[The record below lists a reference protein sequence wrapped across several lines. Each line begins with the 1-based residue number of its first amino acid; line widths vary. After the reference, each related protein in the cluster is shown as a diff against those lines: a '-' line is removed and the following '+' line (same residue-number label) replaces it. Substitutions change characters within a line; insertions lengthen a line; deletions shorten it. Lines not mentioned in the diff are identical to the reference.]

1 MTSPTSPPFDRWE
14 PSRLALQLSGGRID
28 LHAVGPA
35 RVQIR
40 GATIGLVVRRRGAR
54 MAWQIDSFRP
64 DGLGAAWD
72 DTGIQVELRSSEVD
86 GALILSAALEHRGD
100 EPVTLEEVAPLLVTE
115 PGAVA
120 VGAEVRRWAIFR
132 NGYQSWSGT
141 RVYGVGERDRDPRG
155 AVLRETHVD
164 VRHPARGR
172 AGVIRSDLVTA
183 IVERGGGDALALGF
197 LDARDFFPAVAV
209 DARGGRFRSLAA
221 VLDGD
226 GLPFAPGQRLE
237 LPPLWLA
244 AGTDGP
250 ALLAA
255 WAAAAG
261 RQMGARVAARSPSGW
276 CSWYYHF
283 GRVTERDVLAAADSL
298 SAVRAR
304 VPCEYVMV
312 DDGYQGAI
320 GDWLRPN
327 RKFPHGM
334 RWLAQRIR
342 TSGFEAGIWLA
353 PFLVRPDAELFRARP
368 EWILRTARGRPRR
381 AAWNPGWSV
390 WRPAYALDTTH
401 PEVLEWLAELAR
413 TVVHQWGYRFLKLDF
428 LYAAALPGP
437 RADSGATRAQALRR
451 GLQAIRDGAGDEA
464 FLIGCGCP
472 LGPAVGIVDAM
483 RIGPDV
489 APFWSGWA
497 SRRLLRDR
505 HGVSTKHAVR
515 NILTRAFMHRRLWL
529 NDPDCVLVRAR
540 NSRLTA
546 DEVQTLAAAVALSDG
561 VFALGDRVDA
571 LSEERL
577 AILEQIQQLRGGS
590 LQLVDLFDGDP
601 PTLARAEYPEGD
613 VIGVFNFDKRPIERS
628 VEIEAA
634 VAGDT
639 VRELWSAAELPV
651 HERRV
656 AVGSIPP
663 HGCRLLCCE
672 PPPTATE

>member
-14 PSRLALQLSGGRID
+14 PSRLGLQLSGGRLD
-28 LHAVGPA
+28 LRAVGPA

-40 GATIGLVVRRRGAR
+40 GATMGLVVRRRGAR
-54 MAWQIDSFRP
+54 MAWQIDAFRP
-64 DGLGAAWD
+64 DGLGAGWD
-72 DTGIQVELRSSEVD
+72 ETGIHVELRSSEVD
-86 GALILSAALEHRGD
+86 GALILNTALEHRGD
-100 EPVTLEEVAPLLVTE
+100 EPVSLEEAAPLLVTE
-115 PGAVA
+115 PGDLA
-120 VGAEVRRWAIFR
+120 VGAAVQRWAIFR

-141 RVYGVGERDRDPRG
+141 RVYGVGERDRDPRC
-155 AVLRETHVD
+155 ALLRETHVD
-164 VRHPARGR
+164 VRHPARGP
-172 AGVIRSDLVTA
+172 AGMIRSDLVTA
-183 IVERGGGDALALGF
+183 IVERDGGDALALGF
-197 LDARDFFPAVAV
+197 LDARDFFPAIAV

-226 GLPFAPGQRLE
+226 GLPLVPGQRLE

-244 AGTDGP
+244 AGTDGD

-261 RQMGARVAARSPSGW
+261 RHMGARVAARSPSGW
-276 CSWYYHF
+276 CSWYYYF
-283 GRVTERDVLAAADSL
+283 GRVTERDIVAAAESL
-298 SAVRAR
+298 KAVRER

-312 DDGYQGAI
+312 DDGYQGAV

-334 RWLAQRIR
+334 RWVAQRIR
-342 TSGFEAGIWLA
+342 TSGFEAGIWIA

-381 AAWNPGWSV
+381 AAWNPGWGV

-401 PEVLEWLAELAR
+401 PGVLEWLAELAR
-413 TVVHQWGYRFLKLDF
+413 TIVHQWGYRFLKL
-428 LYAAALPGP
+428 
-437 RADSGATRAQALRR
+437 
-451 GLQAIRDGAGDEA
+451 
-464 FLIGCGCP
+464 GCGCP

-489 APFWSGWA
+489 APRWSTWV
-497 SRRLLRDR
+497 SRGLLRDR

-529 NDPDCVLVRAR
+529 NDPDCVLVRER
-540 NSRLTA
+540 DSRLTA
-546 DEVQTLAAAVALSDG
+546 EEVQTLAAAVALSDG
-561 VFALGDRVDA
+561 VFALGDRVEA
-571 LSEERL
+571 LPEARL

-613 VIGVFNFDKRPIERS
+613 VIGIFNFRERPIERR
-628 VEIEAA
+628 VEIEAP

-639 VRELWSAAELPV
+639 VRELWSAVEVPIRDR
-651 HERRV
+651 HV
-656 AVGSIPP
+656 AVGPIPP
-663 HGCRLLCCE
+663 HGCRLLWCE
-672 PPPTATE
+672 PPPTTAEGRAPE